1 MNLYNKDHRI
11 NLDINNS
18 DSLTNILNWIKF
30 KCDSK
35 KEKEN
40 NEYKNLC
47 LNIMKEYNLEN
58 IEQLKAFIKKML
70 KKVNN
75 NDYFLEG
82 IKKILL
88 P

>member
-1 MNLYNKDHRI
+1 
-11 NLDINNS
+11 
-18 DSLTNILNWIKF
+18 
-30 KCDSK
+30 
-35 KEKEN
+35 
-40 NEYKNLC
+40 
-47 LNIMKEYNLEN
+47 MKEYNLEN